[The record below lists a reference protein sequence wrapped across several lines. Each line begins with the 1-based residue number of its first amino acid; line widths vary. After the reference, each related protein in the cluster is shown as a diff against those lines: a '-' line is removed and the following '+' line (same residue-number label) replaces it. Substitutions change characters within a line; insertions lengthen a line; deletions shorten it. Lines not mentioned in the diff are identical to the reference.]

1 MLKILHCVLDEKFI
15 DSMIEVMDLF
25 RTRSEH
31 NFVCLSQVENPFNYI
46 KQESRVK
53 RIKNEDFLKFLNSG
67 GFDVVFIHSL
77 FSLHPK
83 LITEIPR
90 TIKVVWLAWGY
101 DIYEPIFYN
110 RSLIH
115 VSQLYRPFTHL
126 TKDVGYL
133 ANLKAVL
140 FDIIS
145 RIRSFSL
152 RDAWGRI
159 DYFSGVIPSE
169 YDMIVNDPR
178 NSFFRAQKIEWNYF
192 SLNSPCDENLINSP
206 YVDGNNIQI
215 GNSGDPTNNHLDI
228 MKILR
233 KYSLKGKNIYV
244 PMSYGG
250 SRTYLAIVRKYGKYL
265 WKRNFIPLVDFL
277 PKEQY
282 YKILG
287 SSRYALFYHERQQ
300 AMGNI
305 YTALWNGCMVFV
317 SETSPVYKHLQK
329 LGFLFF
335 TIQHDL
341 KRIENGDKLSD
352 EEIRCNRRICIKNLS
367 VTVCLERISNTLDVL
382 AKACG
387 K

>member
-1 MLKILHCVLDEKFI
+1 
-15 DSMIEVMDLF
+15 
-25 RTRSEH
+25 
-31 NFVCLSQVENPFNYI
+31 
-46 KQESRVK
+46 
-53 RIKNEDFLKFLNSG
+53 
-67 GFDVVFIHSL
+67 
-77 FSLHPK
+77 
-83 LITEIPR
+83 
-90 TIKVVWLAWGY
+90 
-101 DIYEPIFYN
+101 
-110 RSLIH
+110 
-115 VSQLYRPFTHL
+115 
-126 TKDVGYL
+126 
-133 ANLKAVL
+133 
-140 FDIIS
+140 
-145 RIRSFSL
+145 
-152 RDAWGRI
+152 
-159 DYFSGVIPSE
+159 
-169 YDMIVNDPR
+169 
-178 NSFFRAQKIEWNYF
+178 
-192 SLNSPCDENLINSP
+192 
-206 YVDGNNIQI
+206 
-215 GNSGDPTNNHLDI
+215 